1 MRRFADPIC
10 VLTGPDDQPR
20 VFRWR
25 GRRYEVTE
33 VLAQWLEVTPWW
45 RVAAQHPAVDLP
57 AVHDRQRQVW
67 RVEAGGGVF
76 DLAAAGSTGASPTG
90 ASPTGASSTGAS
102 PTRWL
107 LLAALD

>member
-45 RVAAQHPAVDLP
+45 RPSALVADAPEKSPEESPEEPAFLI
-57 AVHDRQRQVW
+57 HDQQRRVW

-76 DLAAAGSTGASPTG
+76 DLAAAGSPPASH
-90 ASPTGASSTGAS
+90 
-102 PTRWL
+102 TRWL

>member
-45 RVAAQHPAVDLP
+45 RGSAPQADGL
-57 AVHDRQRQVW
+57 HDRQRRVW

-76 DLAAAGSTGASPTG
+76 DLAAAGSPPASH
-90 ASPTGASSTGAS
+90 
-102 PTRWL
+102 TRWL